1 MFTIWDHGEEKL
13 QELLS
18 HVNGQEKR
26 IQFTMEREKN
36 GVLAFLDL
44 KMERVGEKVVTSVY
58 RKDTHTFRYLH
69 WRSNHPKRTKLG
81 VMKCLIH
88 RAHMLLF
95 DREEDLRW
103 ELGFKDQFISNGHP
117 VCEVDRIFAS
127 YMPGLGMEE
136 KE

>member
-1 MFTIWDHGEEKL
+1 MFIIWDHGEEKL

-69 WRSNHPKRTKLG
+69 WRSNHPKKTKLG
-81 VMKCLIH
+81 VMK
-88 RAHMLLF
+88 
-95 DREEDLRW
+95 
-103 ELGFKDQFISNGHP
+103 
-117 VCEVDRIFAS
+117 
-127 YMPGLGMEE
+127 
-136 KE
+136 

>member
-1 MFTIWDHGEEKL
+1 MFIIWDHGEEKL

-58 RKDTHTFRYLH
+58 RPKALQLQGKRE
-69 WRSNHPKRTKLG
+69 RSRP
-81 VMKCLIH
+81 C
-88 RAHMLLF
+88 
-95 DREEDLRW
+95 
-103 ELGFKDQFISNGHP
+103 S
-117 VCEVDRIFAS
+117 
-127 YMPGLGMEE
+127 
-136 KE
+136 